1 MRLTHQ
7 AFFYSLFVARLADQI
22 LLFLVPLVVFQ
33 TTHQV
38 SWSGLAFFVET
49 LPRYLVFPFFG
60 ALCDRVSP
68 LRLMRV
74 SQTVRALTCFGGVL
88 AYALFGGIGWLI
100 ALSALCG
107 VLTSQGL
114 VAREVMLPQIFST
127 QQFQRVLAYSQLADQ
142 LGFVLGPMLAA
153 AMLAVWR
160 WEWVV
165 AGTGGLFLIADAAL
179 LLWQRTS
186 RFVPIEPPAV
196 AKGRF
201 VRPIFDALVVALRHV
216 LVLPGL
222 KRIVLLAAAENL
234 VIGVTLATSAAMVT
248 GIHAQSPRYYAGL
261 QTAGAIATVLVLL
274 TVARTT
280 LPAPTLGR
288 FGFMAICAGG
298 VIAGL
303 SPAPWGYALGFLL
316 IVGFDKM
323 FSVYIRS
330 ERQKIIPAQDY
341 GKTTGVII
349 LLNNMTQPLAGLLVG
364 VFSART
370 QTGWLIVAL
379 SAAMGGMGAAV
390 ALGSALMRRKR
401 ALALGEYF
409 HCLAFRCR
417 AGICNREPTRPNLP
431 QQTKAEH
438 SATR

>member
-1 MRLTHQ
+1 MRVNHQ
-7 AFFYSLFVARLADQI
+7 AFFCSLFVARLADQV

-38 SWSGLAFFVET
+38 SWSGLAFFIET

-60 ALCDRVSP
+60 ALCDRISP

-74 SQTVRALTCFGGVL
+74 SQTVRALACFGGIL

-100 ALSALCG
+100 ALSAVCG

-153 AMLAVWR
+153 LLLGLWP

-165 AGTGGLFLIADAAL
+165 GATGVLFLLADAAL
-179 LLWQRTS
+179 LLWQRAS
-186 RFVPIEPPAV
+186 GFRAAEPPAL
-196 AKGRF
+196 APGHWTLPLR
-201 VRPIFDALVVALRHV
+201 IALRHV

-222 KRIVLLAAAENL
+222 KKVVLLAAAENL

-248 GIHAQSPRYYAGL
+248 GLHAQSNHYYAGL
-261 QTAGAIATVLVLL
+261 QTAGAVATVLILL
-274 TVARTT
+274 TIARAAWPARALGLVA
-280 LPAPTLGR
+280 
-288 FGFMAICAGG
+288 FVSICAGG
-298 VIAGL
+298 VIAGA
-303 SPAPWGYALGFLL
+303 SAAPWGYALGFLL

-323 FSVYIRS
+323 FNVYIRS
-330 ERQKIIPAQDY
+330 ARQQIIPPQDY
-341 GKTTGVII
+341 GKTTGVVI
-349 LLNNMTQPLAGLLVG
+349 LLNNMTQPLAGLLVS

-370 QTGWLIVAL
+370 QTGPLIVIL
-379 SAAMGGMGAAV
+379 SLTMGGIGAAV
-390 ALGSALMRRKR
+390 PIGAALMRRKR
-401 ALALGEYF
+401 ALALGE
-409 HCLAFRCR
+409 
-417 AGICNREPTRPNLP
+417 
-431 QQTKAEH
+431 
-438 SATR
+438 

>member
-1 MRLTHQ
+1 MRVNHQ
-7 AFFYSLFVARLADQI
+7 AFFCSLFVARLADQV

-38 SWSGLAFFVET
+38 SWSGLAFFIET

-60 ALCDRVSP
+60 ALCDRISP

-74 SQTVRALTCFGGVL
+74 SQTVRALACFGGIL

-100 ALSALCG
+100 ALSAVCG

-153 AMLAVWR
+153 LLLGLWP

-165 AGTGGLFLIADAAL
+165 GATGVLFLLADAAL
-179 LLWQRTS
+179 LLWQRAS
-186 RFVPIEPPAV
+186 GFRAAEPPAL
-196 AKGRF
+196 APGHWTLPLR
-201 VRPIFDALVVALRHV
+201 IALRHV

-222 KRIVLLAAAENL
+222 KKVVLLAAAENL

-248 GIHAQSPRYYAGL
+248 GLHAQSNHYYAGL
-261 QTAGAIATVLVLL
+261 QTAGAAATVLILL
-274 TVARTT
+274 TIARAAWPARALGLVA
-280 LPAPTLGR
+280 
-288 FGFMAICAGG
+288 FVSICAGG
-298 VIAGL
+298 VIAGA
-303 SPAPWGYALGFLL
+303 SAAPWGYALGFLL

-323 FSVYIRS
+323 FNVYIRS
-330 ERQKIIPAQDY
+330 ARQQIIPPQDY
-341 GKTTGVII
+341 GKTTGVVI
-349 LLNNMTQPLAGLLVG
+349 LLNNMTQPLAGLLVS

-370 QTGWLIVAL
+370 QTGPLIVIL
-379 SAAMGGMGAAV
+379 SLTMGGIGAAV
-390 ALGSALMRRKR
+390 PIGAALMRRKR
-401 ALALGEYF
+401 ALALGE
-409 HCLAFRCR
+409 
-417 AGICNREPTRPNLP
+417 
-431 QQTKAEH
+431 
-438 SATR
+438 

>member
-1 MRLTHQ
+1 MRVNHQ
-7 AFFYSLFVARLADQI
+7 AFFCSLFVARLADQV

-38 SWSGLAFFVET
+38 SWSGLAFFIET

-60 ALCDRVSP
+60 ALCDRISP
-68 LRLMRV
+68 LKLMRV
-74 SQTVRALTCFGGVL
+74 SQTVRAVVCFGGVL
-88 AYALFGGIGWLI
+88 AYVVFGGIGWLI

-153 AMLAVWR
+153 VLLGVWR

-165 AGTGGLFLIADAAL
+165 GAAGMLFLLADAAL

-186 RFVPIEPPAV
+186 GFRAGDPPPAR
-196 AKGRF
+196 GHWTMP
-201 VRPIFDALVVALRHV
+201 VRIALRHV

-222 KRIVLLAAAENL
+222 KKVVLLAAAENL

-248 GIHAQSPRYYAGL
+248 GLHAQSSRYYAGL
-261 QTAGAIATVLVLL
+261 QTAGAVATVLILL
-274 TVARTT
+274 SIARNAW
-280 LPAPTLGR
+280 PAQTLGR
-288 FGFMAICAGG
+288 VAFVSICVGG
-298 VIAGL
+298 VIAGA
-303 SPAPWGYALGFLL
+303 STAPWGYALGFLL

-323 FSVYIRS
+323 FNVYIRS
-330 ERQKIIPAQDY
+330 ARQKIIPPEDY

-364 VFSART
+364 VFSGRA
-370 QTGWLIVAL
+370 QTGALIVVL
-379 SAAMGGMGAAV
+379 SATMGCIGAAV
-390 ALGSALMRRKR
+390 SIVATLSRRKR
-401 ALALGEYF
+401 ALALGE
-409 HCLAFRCR
+409 
-417 AGICNREPTRPNLP
+417 
-431 QQTKAEH
+431 
-438 SATR
+438 